1 MLVEM
6 LVPVQQWNKNKIY
19 KNWWLYQAGLGRCMC
34 FISDLK
40 KKYFMWHLESKEKHS
55 VGNKH
60 HLSS

>member
-34 FISDLK
+34 FISDF
-40 KKYFMWHLESKEKHS
+40 KKYFMWHLENREKHS

-60 HLSS
+60 YLSSY

>member
-40 KKYFMWHLESKEKHS
+40 KILYVALGK
-55 VGNKH
+55 
-60 HLSS
+60 